1 MLIWQTSW
9 RTPMTNLC
17 NNVIGNKVKT
27 GIYKITNHKTK
38 ECYIGQAVD
47 LASRWNDHAKCGL
60 GIDTPAGNK
69 LYKAMQEYG
78 IWNFSWE
85 VLEVCPRDQLNE
97 KEKYYINLYDS
108 KNFGYN
114 STSGNK

>member
-1 MLIWQTSW
+1 MADYEI
-9 RTPMTNLC
+9 
-17 NNVIGNKVKT
+17 
-27 GIYKITNHKTK
+27 
-38 ECYIGQAVD
+38 
-47 LASRWNDHAKCGL
+47 
-60 GIDTPAGNK
+60 
-69 LYKAMQEYG
+69 QEFG

-85 VLEVCPRDQLNE
+85 VLELCSKEQLNE